1 MQIIQTIRD
10 KGAAIVIGVIAL
22 SLIGFLLMD
31 AKQGGTSVF
40 NSLNSHVGK
49 VNGTSIDKA
58 DFEKRYNTAYNA
70 AKQQEAQTQQPADAQ
85 QIREQVWNQMVA
97 ENVFYAEADKLGI
110 AFTSKELSAM
120 LYSNDQSNPLLQD
133 QSMIDPATGRLDPAK
148 VAQAIATIKKA
159 KGEQLEAI
167 NAQVGEPQRLP
178 SVSGKYFALLT
189 ASAYYPSWMQAKD
202 STEAKNFAT
211 ISYAYIPYG
220 EISDSLATVKVSDAE
235 IDTYTGAHKK
245 QFKQEAGRMIS
256 YVTFSQ
262 YPNSADSAGT
272 KELVSGLKQP
282 FAIETNEQAFIA
294 RNTSI
299 IAYDSNYFPKS
310 QIPSSAIDSILKL
323 PVGTV
328 YGPYI
333 DNGSYVLAKY
343 LSTKN
348 WADSLRASHILLP
361 VDDPKTGQPIMP
373 DSTQSRI
380 ADSILTAI
388 KGGANFANL
397 AKQYGTDA
405 TRDKGGD
412 LGYFGYSAPMVE
424 EFNRA
429 LFGKPVGTKTVIRT
443 RFGYHVIEI
452 TGGKGTLPVYKIA
465 FMAKEI
471 LATEATISSAN
482 LNATKLSGQK
492 GGKDFETY
500 ITKNG
505 LQKISWPTVVKEN
518 DFRLGQLSDARTL
531 IRWAF
536 DAKKG
541 DVSEVFNMNDQF
553 VVATVEKVLSEGTQD
568 AATARQTTE
577 GIIRNKKKAD
587 IIIKKL
593 GTAPTVEAAAAA
605 YNKQVQ
611 IAGADSSI
619 TFGARIIPNIGEEAK
634 IIGAAFNAAN
644 QTKQSAPIA
653 GATGVFVIKVNA
665 ISAKPADTPETAAQQ
680 KSQRAAAIKSQ
691 VAAGWFE
698 GLKNQATIEDNRR
711 KYY

>member
-31 AKQGGTSVF
+31 ANQGSTGFF
-40 NSLNSHVGK
+40 NSLSSHVGK
-49 VNGTSIDKA
+49 VNGTSIEKT
-58 DFEKRYNTAYNA
+58 DFEKKYNTAYNA
-70 AKQQEAQTQQPADAQ
+70 AKQQESQTGQPADAQ

-110 AFTSKELSAM
+110 DFTSKELSAI
-120 LYSNDQSNPLLQD
+120 LNSNDQTNPLLQD
-133 QSMIDPATGRLDPAK
+133 QSMLDPATGRLDPSK
-148 VAQAIATIKKA
+148 VTTAIAQIKKA
-159 KGEQLEAI
+159 KGDQLEAI
-167 NAQVGEPQRLP
+167 TAQIAEPQRLG
-178 SVSGKYFALLT
+178 SVSGKYFALLN

-202 STEAKNFAT
+202 SIETKNFAT

-220 EISDSLATVKVSDAE
+220 EINDSLATVKVTDGE
-235 IDTYTGAHKK
+235 IDAYTAAHKK
-245 QFKQEAGRMIS
+245 QYKQEAGRMIS
-256 YVTFSQ
+256 YITFSQ
-262 YPNSADSAGT
+262 FPSSADSAAT
-272 KELVSGLKQP
+272 KQLATDLKQS
-282 FAIETNEQAFIA
+282 FSTETNNQAFVA
-294 RNTSI
+294 RNASI
-299 IAYDSNYFPKS
+299 IPYDSNYLPKS
-310 QIPSSAIDSILKL
+310 QIQSSAIDTILKQ

-328 YGPYI
+328 IGPYV

-343 LSTKN
+343 LGSKN
-348 WADSLRASHILLP
+348 WSDSLRASHILLP
-361 VDDPKTGQPIMP
+361 VDDPKTGQSIMP
-373 DSTQSRI
+373 DSTASRI

-397 AKQYGTDA
+397 ARQYGTDA

-429 LFGKPVGTKTVIRT
+429 LFGEPVGTKTVIRT

-452 TGGKGTLPVYKIA
+452 TGGKGTLPVYRVA
-465 FMAKEI
+465 FLAKEI
-471 LATEATISSAN
+471 LPTEATISTAN

-500 ITKNG
+500 IAKNG
-505 LQKISWPTVVKEN
+505 LQKISWPTPVKEN
-518 DFRLGQLSDARTL
+518 DFRLGQLNDARSL

-553 VVATVEKVLSEGTQD
+553 VVATLEKILSEGTQD
-568 AATARQTTE
+568 AASARQTTE

-611 IAGADSSI
+611 VAGADSSI
-619 TFGARIIPNIGEEAK
+619 TFGTQIIPNVGPEPK
-634 IIGAAFNAAN
+634 VIGAAFNVAN
-644 QTKQSAPIA
+644 QSKPSAPIA
-653 GATGVFVIKVNA
+653 GETGVFVIKVTA
-665 ISAKPADTPETAAQQ
+665 INTKPAATPEVAAQQ
-680 KSQRAAAIKSQ
+680 KSQKAAAIKTQ

-698 GLKNQATIEDNRR
+698 GLKNQATIDDNRR

>member
-31 AKQGGTSVF
+31 AKQGSTGF
-40 NSLNSHVGK
+40 FKSLSSHVGK
-49 VNGTSIDKA
+49 VNGTSIEKT
-58 DFEKRYNTAYNA
+58 DFESRYNIAYNA
-70 AKQQEAQTQQPADAQ
+70 AKQQESQSGQPADAQ

-110 AFTSKELSAM
+110 SFTSKELSAM
-120 LYSNDQSNPLLQD
+120 LYSNEQGNPLLQD

-159 KGEQLEAI
+159 KGDQLDAI
-167 NAQVGEPQRLP
+167 NAQIGEPQRLG
-178 SVSGKYFALLT
+178 SVSGKYFALLN
-189 ASAYYPSWMQAKD
+189 ASAYYPGWMQAKD
-202 STEAKNFAT
+202 SAEVKNFAT

-235 IDTYTGAHKK
+235 IDAYTGSHKK
-245 QFKQEAGRMIS
+245 QYKQEAGRMIS
-256 YVTFSQ
+256 YITFSQ
-262 YPNSADSAGT
+262 FPSSADSTAT
-272 KELVSGLKQP
+272 KELVTGLKQS
-282 FAIETNEQAFIA
+282 FAAENNDQAFIA

-299 IAYDSNYFPKS
+299 IPYDSNYLPKS
-310 QIPSSAIDSILKL
+310 QIRSSAIDTILKQS
-323 PVGTV
+323 VGAVT
-328 YGPYI
+328 GPYV

-343 LSTKN
+343 LGSKN

-373 DSTQSRI
+373 DSTASRI

-388 KGGANFANL
+388 KGGANFASL

-505 LQKISWPTVVKEN
+505 LQKISWPTPVKEN
-518 DFRLGQLSDARTL
+518 DFRLGQLSDARSL

-541 DVSEVFNMNDQF
+541 DVSEVFNINDQF
-553 VVATVEKVLSEGTQD
+553 VVATVEKILSDGTQD
-568 AATARQTTE
+568 AASARQTTE

-619 TFGARIIPNIGEEAK
+619 TLGARIIPNIGEEPR
-634 IIGAAFNAAN
+634 IIGAAFNAGN
-644 QTKQSAPIA
+644 QTKASAPIA
-653 GATGVFVIKVNA
+653 GATGVFVIKVNT
-665 ISAKPADTPETAAQQ
+665 ISAKLADTPETAAQQ
-680 KSQRAAAIKSQ
+680 KSQRASALKSQ

-698 GLKNQATIEDNRR
+698 GLKNQATIDDNRR